1 MIRSSSYA
9 GRKEARDV
17 RPTSAPRIELASGLR
32 SGSPLPVLHSVGRVL
47 APVVGNDEKHSLD
60 DYYMRLRSSQTY
72 MAMLRE
78 DYAAENGVQLDVAPK
93 WWKAQVA
100 APAEVVRT
108 NPAPFSPEAMADKF
122 AALPIGSAED
132 AKFRERVVLRHPSC
146 VGWFTHV
153 YQSRNALLG
162 VQAANEAARRLDESL
177 SVHGELGE
185 LRYSADDESVDT
197 FARRFAE
204 HTGSLVATRAHVVAL
219 RLVVVLAH
227 HYGLNPVDT
236 VTQQQEEDPYPTLN
250 RWADMAWVRRRV
262 RGVSARRLYDAARE
276 HALISAR
283 LAAYT
288 TDLSVARRAY
298 RLARNDET
306 LSALVA
312 HNAED
317 VFDSVGMKEAVD
329 ASTSNRTNRRA
340 ELMARLSGFEK
351 CAKEQRHVA
360 IFLTFTC
367 PSRFHSVHRNGSS
380 NQKWLDAGRPTVRA
394 AQAWLVGCWDN
405 IRKRADEAGIKPY
418 GFRFAEPHH
427 DGTPHWHA
435 VLFMSTQQAKTY
447 LQICR
452 HYMMLDSGNEPGA
465 KQHRFKVVFID
476 PRKGSACGYCS
487 KYVAKNIDGFAVGKD
502 HEAGK
507 RAKAVDTAARVDA
520 WKSDNRIRQFQQI
533 GGPSVTAW
541 REFRRLRT
549 ELDQENPMLQ
559 DLTPEQHF
567 ALENVRKAA
576 DAGDWAAFCNAMG
589 GVQVRRNDQTVKVQY
604 GIPEAMM
611 MLCDEDGVLHHEPRK
626 STTQYGDKAALR
638 AMGLMFCDVFLL
650 TRAKDWLITSKV
662 KWEAACKKTMD
673 GINEQFDVLREEKVY
688 QFMEYEAYEAM
699 QQMAICDHQ
708 SRVWLLYP
716 DTDRLAGPPLGC
728 EPDGVGLD
736 PCH

>member
-1 MIRSSSYA
+1 MTLFTSYT
-9 GRKEARDV
+9 GRKELRDV
-17 RPTSAPRIELASGLR
+17 PSQSHIRAASRVFGVMAPPIRSLHTSDGQ
-32 SGSPLPVLHSVGRVL
+32 V
-47 APVVGNDEKHSLD
+47 SLD
-60 DYYMRLRSSQTY
+60 QYYMRLRSTPAY

-78 DYAAENGVQLDVAPK
+78 QWAQENNVQLDVATK
-93 WWKAQVA
+93 WWKVQA
-100 APAEVVRT
+100 ADEPAPVLRAS
-108 NPAPFSPEAMADKF
+108 PAPFSPEAQADKF
-122 AALPIGSAED
+122 AALPIGTTED
-132 AKFRERVVLRHPSC
+132 AKLRERVVLRHPAC

-162 VQAANEAARRLDESL
+162 VQAANEAVRRLDQSL
-177 SVHGELGE
+177 FVHGELGE
-185 LRYSADDESVDT
+185 LRYSFDDESVDT

-204 HTGSLVATRAHVVAL
+204 HTGRLVSTRSHLVAL
-219 RLVVVLAH
+219 RLVMELAYQ
-227 HYGLNPVDT
+227 YGLSPVDT
-236 VTQQQEEDPYPTLN
+236 ITDEQQEDPYPTLN
-250 RWADMAWVRRRV
+250 RWADMAWVRRRI
-262 RGVSARRLYDAARE
+262 RAVSARRLYDAARE

-317 VFDSVGMKEAVD
+317 VFDAVGMKEAVD

-340 ELMARLSGFEK
+340 ELMTRLRGFEE

-367 PSRFHSVHRNGSS
+367 PSRFHSVHRNGTS
-380 NQKWLDAGRPTVRA
+380 NQSWIDAGRPTVRA
-394 AQAWLVGCWDN
+394 AQGWLINAWNN
-405 IRKRADEAGIKPY
+405 IRKRANEADIKPY

-435 VLFMSTQQAKTY
+435 VLFMSTRDAKDY
-447 LQICR
+447 LKICR
-452 HYMMLDSGNEPGA
+452 EQMLADSGNEPGA

-476 PRKGSACGYCS
+476 PRKGSACAYCS
-487 KYVAKNIDGFAVGKD
+487 KYVAKNIDGYAVGKD

-507 RAKAVDTAARVDA
+507 RAKAIDTAARVDA

-549 ELDQENPMLQ
+549 ELDQENPMFN

-576 DAGDWAAFCNAMG
+576 DAGDWAAFCCAMG
-589 GVQVRRNDQTVKVQY
+589 GVQVRRADQTVKVQY

-611 MLCDEDGVLHHEPRK
+611 MLCDEDGVLMHTPRK
-626 STTQYGDKAALR
+626 SKTQYGDKAALR
-638 AMGLMFCDVFLL
+638 AMGLMYCDVFLL
-650 TRAKDWLITSKV
+650 TRAKDWLITSKE
-662 KWEAACKKTMD
+662 KWEAACKKTME
-673 GINEQFDVLREEKVY
+673 GIAEQFDTLHDEKVY

-699 QQMAICDHQ
+699 RQVAICDHQ
-708 SRVWLLYP
+708 FRVWLLYP
-716 DTDRLAGPPLGC
+716 DTDRLAGPPPGC

>member
-1 MIRSSSYA
+1 MRAFTSYA
-9 GRKEARDV
+9 AQRTLDGSRKAVISHPSR
-17 RPTSAPRIELASGLR
+17 APSLAGLK
-32 SGSPLPVLHSVGRVL
+32 G
-47 APVVGNDEKHSLD
+47 E
-60 DYYMRLRSSQTY
+60 DYLMALRSSPAY

-78 DYAAENGVQLDVAPK
+78 EYAAEHGVQPDVASK
-93 WWKAQVA
+93 WWRGQATE
-100 APAEVVRT
+100 APAPVLRT
-108 NPAPFSPEAMADKF
+108 SPAPFSPEAMADRF
-122 AALPIGSAED
+122 ASLPIGTDED
-132 AKFRERVVLRHPSC
+132 AHFRERVVLRHPALI
-146 VGWFTHV
+146 GWFTHV

-162 VQAANEAARRLDESL
+162 VQAANEAVRAIDERL
-177 SVHGELGE
+177 SVHGELGV
-185 LRYSADDESVDT
+185 LRYSTDDDGVDT

-204 HTGSLVATRAHVVAL
+204 HTGRLVATRHHVVAL
-219 RLVVVLAH
+219 GLVMELAYQ
-227 HYGLNPVDT
+227 YGLSPVDT
-236 VTQQQEEDPYPTLN
+236 VTDEQQEDPYPTLN
-250 RWADMAWVRRRV
+250 RWADMAWVRRRI
-262 RGVSARRLYDAARE
+262 RAVSARNLFDAARE

-298 RLARNDET
+298 RLARNDDT
-306 LSALVA
+306 LDALVA
-312 HNAED
+312 HNEQD
-317 VFDSVGMKEAVD
+317 VFDAVSMKEAVD
-329 ASTSNRTNRRA
+329 ASVSNRTNRRA
-340 ELMARLSGFEK
+340 ELMTRLAGFEK

-367 PSRFHSVHRNGSS
+367 PSRFHSVHRNGTT
-380 NQKWLDAGRPTVRA
+380 NQNWVEAGRPTVRA
-394 AQAWLVGCWDN
+394 AQAWLVSQWNN

-435 VLFMSTQQAKTY
+435 VFFMSLKDTKAY
-447 LQICR
+447 LKICR
-452 HYMMLDSGNEPGA
+452 EQMLADSGNEPGA

-487 KYVAKNIDGFAVGKD
+487 KYVAKNIDGYAVGKD

-507 RAKAVDTAARVDA
+507 RAKAIDTAARVDA

-541 REFRRLRT
+541 REFRRLRS
-549 ELDQENPMLQ
+549 ELDQENPMLK

-576 DAGDWAAFCNAMG
+576 DAGDWAAFCCAMG
-589 GVQVRRNDQTVKVQY
+589 GVQVRRADQTVKVHY
-604 GIPEAMM
+604 GIPQAMQ
-611 MLCDEDGVLHHEPRK
+611 MLCDEDGVLLRTPRTK
-626 STTQYGDKAALR
+626 TQYGDKAALR
-638 AMGLMFCDVFLL
+638 AMGLMYCDVFLL
-650 TRAKDWLITSKV
+650 TRAKDWLITSKE
-662 KWEAACKKTMD
+662 KWEAACKKTME
-673 GINEQFDVLREEKVY
+673 GIAEQFDTLHEERVY

-699 QQMAICDHQ
+699 RQVAICDHQ

-716 DTDRLAGPPLGC
+716 DADRLAGPPLGC

>member
-1 MIRSSSYA
+1 MITSTNVTLGSAMTFTSYA
-9 GRKEARDV
+9 AQR
-17 RPTSAPRIELASGLR
+17 
-32 SGSPLPVLHSVGRVL
+32 
-47 APVVGNDEKHSLD
+47 SLD
-60 DYYMRLRSSQTY
+60 GSRKAVISHSSRSPSLAGLKGEEYYMALRSSPAY

-78 DYAAENGVQLDVAPK
+78 QWAQDNNVQLDVATK
-93 WWKAQVA
+93 WWKAQEPT
-100 APAEVVRT
+100 PAEVVRT
-108 NPAPFSPEAMADKF
+108 SPAPFSPEAQADKF
-122 AALPIGSAED
+122 AALPIGGADD
-132 AKFRERVVLRHPSC
+132 AKLRERVVLRHPAC

-162 VQAANEAARRLDESL
+162 VQAANEAVRRLDQSL
-177 SVHGELGE
+177 FVHGELGE
-185 LRYSADDESVDT
+185 LRYSFDDESVDT

-204 HTGSLVATRAHVVAL
+204 HTGRLVSTRSHLVAL
-219 RLVVVLAH
+219 RLVMELAYQ
-227 HYGLNPVDT
+227 YGLSPVDT
-236 VTQQQEEDPYPTLN
+236 ITDEQQEDPYPTLN
-250 RWADMAWVRRRV
+250 RWADMAWVRRRI
-262 RGVSARRLYDAARE
+262 RAVSARRLYDAARE

-312 HNAED
+312 HNADD
-317 VFDSVGMKEAVD
+317 VFDAVGMKEAVD

-340 ELMARLSGFEK
+340 ELMTRLRGFEE

-367 PSRFHSVHRNGSS
+367 PSRFHSVHRNGTS
-380 NQKWLDAGRPTVRA
+380 NQNWMDAGRPTVRA
-394 AQAWLVGCWDN
+394 AQGWLINAWNN
-405 IRKRADEAGIKPY
+405 IRKRANEADIKPY

-435 VLFMSTQQAKTY
+435 VLFMSLKDTKAY
-447 LQICR
+447 LKICR
-452 HYMMLDSGNEPGA
+452 EQMLADSGNEPGA

-487 KYVAKNIDGFAVGKD
+487 KYVAKNIDGYAVGKD

-507 RAKAVDTAARVDA
+507 RAKAIDTAARVDA

-549 ELDQENPMLQ
+549 ELDQENPMFN

-576 DAGDWAAFCNAMG
+576 DAGDWAAFCCAMG
-589 GVQVRRNDQTVKVQY
+589 GVQVRRADQTVKVQY
-604 GIPEAMM
+604 GIPDAMM
-611 MLCDEDGVLHHEPRK
+611 MLCDEDGVLMHTPRK
-626 STTQYGDKAALR
+626 SKTQYGDKAALR
-638 AMGLMFCDVFLL
+638 AMGLMYCDVFLL
-650 TRAKDWLITSKV
+650 TRAKDWLITSKE
-662 KWEAACKKTMD
+662 KWEAACKKTME
-673 GINEQFDVLREEKVY
+673 GIAEQFDTLHDEKVY

-699 QQMAICDHQ
+699 RQVAICDHQ

-716 DTDRLAGPPLGC
+716 DTDRLAGPPPGC